1 VLSRAQWMRI
11 VLLGVV
17 MAAGTLL
24 VQEAGGRVS
33 NMCGQPHSLTTS
45 DDLVADNGILHDQI
59 IEIFSEISNGTP
71 RVAMPPLG

>member
-1 VLSRAQWMRI
+1 
-11 VLLGVV
+11 
-17 MAAGTLL
+17 
-24 VQEAGGRVS
+24 VS